1 MFSSLSRLFRPS
13 PLAESVRRLYAA
25 IVGQSRMPAFYTCLG
40 VPDTPTGRFEM
51 MALHGFLVLHRLK
64 GESEAIEL
72 GQALSEAIVSDI
84 DRNVRE
90 LGTGDLRVGTE
101 VRHLTQVLYGRFAK
115 YDEGLESG
123 DADLGEVLAGN
134 LYAKAAPTPEQ
145 NSAMVAY
152 IRREVASLAAQP
164 LTELSRGEVSF
175 GPALLETA

>member
-72 GQALSEAIVSDI
+72 GQAFSEAIVSDI

-101 VRHLTQVLYGRFAK
+101 VRHLSVR
-115 YDEGLESG
+115 
-123 DADLGEVLAGN
+123 AG
-134 LYAKAAPTPEQ
+134 
-145 NSAMVAY
+145 V
-152 IRREVASLAAQP
+152 I
-164 LTELSRGEVSF
+164 
-175 GPALLETA
+175 